1 MCVDKHQLHHE
12 NHELLF
18 FLVLSL
24 SKLRCCFSSNLSLF
38 PNLFS
43 DRPSFPQLPWSPGHF
58 PGEMPGDRYMCS
70 LWSFLPCT
78 PGATWGNPPAV
89 LRNAPRSFTRLFSP
103 AWNPLLAARAPRRG
117 GETSPPRVD
126 RAGGLRR
133 RPEHLA
139 QEGGRTEWL
148 GPPRGT
154 ERGRKTERAVTE
166 RGCWTTV
173 ECPVSDHERPW
184 GLSCFVIRSFQKNSG
199 CSGFCLL
206 KCMARNPRGWVEV
219 SSSSLARPTDYAI
232 PAPSNQVPKFE
243 GG

>member
-78 PGATWGNPPAV
+78 PGATWGNPPPFFGTRPV
-89 LRNAPRSFTRLFSP
+89 PSHGSSAPRGILSSP
-103 AWNPLLAARAPRRG
+103 RALRAAVERPRRRAWTAREVSEG
-117 GETSPPRVD
+117 DLNTSPKREAAPNGS
-126 RAGGLRR
+126 AHPGGRSAEGRR
-133 RPEHLA
+133 R
-139 QEGGRTEWL
+139 GR
-148 GPPRGT
+148 
-154 ERGRKTERAVTE
+154 
-166 RGCWTTV
+166 
-173 ECPVSDHERPW
+173 
-184 GLSCFVIRSFQKNSG
+184 
-199 CSGFCLL
+199 
-206 KCMARNPRGWVEV
+206 
-219 SSSSLARPTDYAI
+219 
-232 PAPSNQVPKFE
+232 
-243 GG
+243 